1 MSFDVFSMCNALYDI
16 QAEVPDEILAE
27 LALDKGSM
35 ILLSEEQQ
43 AAIVPRV
50 YTHIVHTEAG
60 GSGANTAFG
69 VALLGGTACYTSR
82 VGDDEHANLYR
93 SGLGERGVKPN
104 LGTGTG
110 ATGVSLILVTP
121 DAQRTMCTYLGRSR
135 ELTADDVNLSDLR
148 DSKYLYVTAYLWD
161 TDNQKAAVVRAMEE
175 ANAAGVK
182 VALSLSDPFCVHRHR
197 EELLQLIQRHVNLLF
212 GNYSEAEALTG
223 TDSPEEALRVLSQY
237 SDIAVVTL
245 DEKGSLIRRGEEV
258 VAVPVY
264 PVKAVDT
271 TGAGDMFAAG
281 LLYGLTQGYSLEV
294 TGRIAS
300 YAAAQVVAKMG
311 PRLEAIDQEAL
322 AQLRAGAELS
332 AV

>member
-161 TDNQKAAVVRAMEE
+161 TDYQKAAVVRAMEE
-175 ANAAGVK
+175 AIAAGVM

-237 SDIAVVTL
+237 SDIS
-245 DEKGSLIRRGEEV
+245 GR
-258 VAVPVY
+258 
-264 PVKAVDT
+264 
-271 TGAGDMFAAG
+271 AG
-281 LLYGLTQGYSLEV
+281 LSGEGRRHHRRRRHVRGRAAVRAHPGLLAG
-294 TGRIAS
+294 GH
-300 YAAAQVVAKMG
+300 G
-311 PRLEAIDQEAL
+311 PDRLL
-322 AQLRAGAELS
+322 RRRAGGGEDGTS
-332 AV
+332 ARSDRPGSPGAVARRRRAVGGLASTVAR